1 MSGDLSIARGDALNL
16 KYPNEACD
24 YYLMAAER
32 GRPEGLFGFV
42 RNSLLSGNSEQALKI
57 YRCVRGIVV
66 DQLQSATGG
75 MDSRISNYFK
85 AMIFLADNLAGVG
98 LLEKEHTSDALNLWE
113 ETINSCDPS
122 TEYPIAEAMLFTLTL
137 KRRLGEETST
147 DILSVYSKETVD
159 SIAKNLAEY
168 VSCAE
173 ASGAVRIVQWL
184 EDCLQT
190 LRGN

>member
-1 MSGDLSIARGDALNL
+1 M
-16 KYPNEACD
+16 
-24 YYLMAAER
+24 
-32 GRPEGLFGFV
+32 
-42 RNSLLSGNSEQALKI
+42 
-57 YRCVRGIVV
+57 V

-75 MDSRISNYFK
+75 MDLRISNYFK
-85 AMIFLADNLAGVG
+85 AMLFLADNLAAVG
-98 LLEKEHTSDALNLWE
+98 LLGNEETSDALKLWE
-113 ETINSCDPS
+113 ETIQSCDPS

-137 KRRLGEETST
+137 KRRLGETAMT
-147 DILSVYSKETVD
+147 DILSAYSKETVE

-173 ASGAVRIVQWL
+173 ASGAVGMVQWL